1 MFPVQIDGKRWPTTE
16 HYFQAQKFVGT
27 PYEQAICE
35 LSTPREAF
43 DFSRKPEV
51 HCWRRNDWEQVKE
64 DVMKKALLA
73 KFTQHHEL
81 RLMLFSTGNREL
93 VEHTSNDRYW
103 GDGGDGSGQNRLGY
117 LLMLVREELRQLQLS
132 AHKLK
137 QSSDDVQI
145 VKVTT
150 KQEME
155 KAVSSPPVNSKD
167 SEDLIIFNHNQT
179 DDLQS
184 DGVQSDRVQSDG
196 VQPSTEPTQCNNV
209 TRQGFT
215 KEEFSDLDPLGTSQS
230 DNISSPSEGL
240 DSLSN
245 FMQNPSLSSPNNDS
259 SEHDESKPMEEED
272 SASNSLSTHQPNDAG
287 SIPATGT
294 TSDNVLSTD
303 NDMDLT

>member
-27 PYEQAICE
+27 PYEQVIGD

-73 KFTQHHEL
+73 KFTQHHKL
-81 RLMLFSTGNREL
+81 CLMLFSTRNREL

-155 KAVSSPPVNSKD
+155 KAVSSSPVNSKD

-184 DGVQSDRVQSDG
+184 DGVQSDG
-196 VQPSTEPTQCNNV
+196 VKPSTDVTQ
-209 TRQGFT
+209 QGFT

-245 FMQNPSLSSPNNDS
+245 FMQNPLSSPNNDS
-259 SEHDESKPMEEED
+259 SKCDESKQSTSSQPMEEGD

-294 TSDNVLSTD
+294 TSDDALNSD
-303 NDMDLT
+303 NEMDQT